1 MRLARVLWIAV
12 AVATA
17 ACGNGSS
24 STPISPGNVVLEVT
38 ALLPRN
44 DEVWLAPR
52 DPDPVSGDEG
62 YPGDPEPVTIGCDLK
77 LGVQVD
83 VQNFSLRPPGSCS
96 GTPQCGYLVIELDPD
111 QGPAAHA
118 ESATSSVLLTLS
130 DPLAASDALAGSHVL
145 RPRLLLD
152 DGTKFTEPFAFTP
165 KDVSVTFAADSCENE
180 PDGAGGSGSDGGAGG
195 ASNP

>member
-1 MRLARVLWIAV
+1 MRLARVPWIAI

-24 STPISPGNVVLEVT
+24 TAAISPGNVVLEIT

-52 DPDPVSGDEG
+52 DPDPTMSGDEG
-62 YPGDPEPVTIGCDLK
+62 YAGDPEPVTIGCDLR

-83 VQNFSLRPPGSCS
+83 VQNYSLRPPDSCG
-96 GTPQCGYLVIELDPD
+96 GTAQCGYLVVELDPD
-111 QGPAAHA
+111 QGPAARA
-118 ESATSSVLLTLS
+118 ESAASNVVFTLS
-130 DPLAASDALAGSHVL
+130 DPLATGDPLVGPHVL
-145 RPRLLLD
+145 RPRLILD
-152 DGTKFTEPFAFTP
+152 DGTPFTAPFAFTP
-165 KDVSVTFAADSCENE
+165 KDISVTFAADSCESE
-180 PDGAGGSGSDGGAGG
+180 PNGAGGAGGAGG